1 MGAPRKHPPKDAAAT
16 IEQLAAQGHAIIG
29 IAKKLGVTKETF
41 KRWCEDDDALQEAF
55 EIGRETERHALHSL
69 IVQSAVLNKPA
80 NSNAMFLLKAR
91 HGYRENDQQNVNV
104 GVTVVPSVMVVRD
117 HGSDEEWAARA
128 AEQQRTLTLNAASPP
143 KQIEATAVA
152 PPAYVPPVSSSPAWV
167 GNQPCTAATQA
178 APAYPTYVE
187 APTWKSNA

>member
-1 MGAPRKHPPKDAAAT
+1 LEYQMGAPRKYPPKNATET

-29 IAKKLGVTKETF
+29 IAKKLGVSKDTF
-41 KRWCEDDDALQEAF
+41 KRWCEEDDTLQEAF

-143 KQIEATAVA
+143 KQIEATI
-152 PPAYVPPVSSSPAWV
+152 
-167 GNQPCTAATQA
+167 A
-178 APAYPTYVE
+178 APASYIPPVAAQTVTAY
-187 APTWKSNA
+187 APQSPHQHDAPAWRGNA